1 MADPVA
7 VAVIV
12 AIVATLAAE
21 GIKVMIAR
29 SSCMVK
35 CDPSTRESDDEEYV
49 DEGASGFIGAFLT
62 GRAYRYTLRRT
73 VVKVQRTIP
82 VECSFFL
89 CRGIKRNNTEG
100 LEPTTLVYVQRLLC
114 CV

>member
-35 CDPSTRESDDEEYV
+35 CDPSTSESDDEEYV
-49 DEGASGFIGAFLT
+49 DSASEFIGAFLT
-62 GRAYRYTLRRT
+62 GREV
-73 VVKVQRTIP
+73 VVKTSVG
-82 VECSFFL
+82 VGE
-89 CRGIKRNNTEG
+89 GIGWESDGGAEDGYALT
-100 LEPTTLVYVQRLLC
+100 LQTLFTT
-114 CV
+114 

>member
-49 DEGASGFIGAFLT
+49 DEGASGFIGALLT
-62 GRAYRYTLRRT
+62 GREV
-73 VVKVQRTIP
+73 VVKTSVG
-82 VECSFFL
+82 VGE
-89 CRGIKRNNTEG
+89 GIGWESDGGAEDGYALT
-100 LEPTTLVYVQRLLC
+100 LQTLFTT
-114 CV
+114 